1 MSEALQ
7 RHEPRQ
13 EIHRRPDMEPVRLE
27 APMRLDVRPERRDR
41 RRRGDGD
48 DQELGPDAA
57 GDAGAVR
64 GATAAAH
71 VVEHVEEWLQARR
84 EPGFRGEFAGQEL
97 RPGMERKMALNFL
110 RRLGGVNPLGGGGQG
125 PLVGGAGGAMGL
137 GTPGLGG
144 GMMPALGGPLAGA
157 TGFGGPGR
165 TGVLLS
171 PAELAGAMRGIRLG
185 RPGSPPPKKRG

>member
-1 MSEALQ
+1 MPQAMLA
-7 RHEPRQ
+7 RFGR
-13 EIHRRPDMEPVRLE
+13 
-27 APMRLDVRPERRDR
+27 
-41 RRRGDGD
+41 
-48 DQELGPDAA
+48 
-57 GDAGAVR
+57 
-64 GATAAAH
+64 TAAAH
-71 VVEHVEEWLQARR
+71 VVEHVEERLQARR

-97 RPGMERKMALNFL
+97 RPGMEREMALNFL
-110 RRLGGVNPLGGGGQG
+110 RRLGGVNPLGGGVQG

-171 PAELAGAMRGIRLG
+171 PAELAGAMRGIRLAG
-185 RPGSPPPKKRG
+185 PAPPPKKRG